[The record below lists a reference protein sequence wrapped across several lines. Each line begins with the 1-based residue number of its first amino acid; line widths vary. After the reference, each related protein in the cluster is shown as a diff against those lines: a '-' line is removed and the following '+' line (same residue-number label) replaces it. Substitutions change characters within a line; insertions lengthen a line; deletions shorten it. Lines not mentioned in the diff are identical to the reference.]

1 MSVSVG
7 WLDVIVCIFERVSMC
22 ECVYLNVYQPKVRS
36 SEGFRESEDAGIG
49 VSRSIWGQQGGQKSQ
64 LVTVGA
70 QGPL

>member
-7 WLDVIVCIFERVSMC
+7 WLDVIVCILERVSMCECGC

-49 VSRSIWGQQGGQKSQ
+49 VS
-64 LVTVGA
+64 
-70 QGPL
+70 